1 MINLKRV
8 KVLIKKDLLG
18 IINDKA
24 ILFSLCILPLI
35 FSLILPLLILLMG
48 SSNVFISSVGGLNE
62 FIENVDISSFPSDI
76 KAGSE
81 PLYAILMYFFI
92 PLFLLIPVMIATVI
106 ASSSF
111 VGERENKT
119 LEGLLYTPLTNR
131 ELVLGKILASA
142 VPAMIATL
150 ISVIIYGVLIDT
162 VGLGIFGRVIFPNLN
177 WLVVVLLLNPLIV
190 FLAIALIIS
199 VSQHVKTSKSAQSVA
214 MILILPIIGGLISQ
228 ASGALLL
235 GTPAML
241 LISLL
246 LLIIDIIAF
255 LFISKHFNRE
265 KYILNGSVKNL
276 V

>member
-18 IINDKA
+18 IINDEA

-162 VGLGIFGRVIFPNLN
+162 VGLGIFGRAIFPNLN

-199 VSQHVKTSKSAQSVA
+199 VSQHVKTSKFAQSVA

-235 GTPAML
+235 GTRAML

-265 KYILNGSVKNL
+265 KYILNN
-276 V
+276 